1 VTNGGDGV
9 GLYLGGGIVAPLA
22 GLALGIPLERH
33 LFAHALKTRAGG
45 EFIRSPVRTGDRV
58 NKR

>member
-22 GLALGIPLERH
+22 CLALGIPLECH
-33 LFAHALKTRAGG
+33 LFAHRLKDAG
-45 EFIRSPVRTGDRV
+45 R
-58 NKR
+58 